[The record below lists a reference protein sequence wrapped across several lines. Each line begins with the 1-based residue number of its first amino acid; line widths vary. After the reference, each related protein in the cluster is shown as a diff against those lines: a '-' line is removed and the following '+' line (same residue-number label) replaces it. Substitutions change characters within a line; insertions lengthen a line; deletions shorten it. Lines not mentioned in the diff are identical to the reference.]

1 MEFELREQKSMLEVV
16 EENKKPKYEYK
27 FDENQPELYYEQQP
41 CEIKEKKGD
50 QYTLRIPQTRL

>member
-27 FDENQPELYYEQQP
+27 FDENQPKLYYEQQP
-41 CEIKEKKGD
+41 CEIVEEIEN
-50 QYTLRIPQTRL
+50 QYTLRIPSKRL